1 LEKILCSLLTL
12 GEASV
17 NDNFFLLGG
26 HSLLGTQLIGK
37 IRSAF
42 GVDLSLRTLFDTP
55 TIAELSS
62 EIERLII
69 ARVEN
74 MSEDEARALLA

>member
-1 LEKILCSLLTL
+1 M
-12 GEASV
+12 SV

-37 IRSAF
+37 ILGAF